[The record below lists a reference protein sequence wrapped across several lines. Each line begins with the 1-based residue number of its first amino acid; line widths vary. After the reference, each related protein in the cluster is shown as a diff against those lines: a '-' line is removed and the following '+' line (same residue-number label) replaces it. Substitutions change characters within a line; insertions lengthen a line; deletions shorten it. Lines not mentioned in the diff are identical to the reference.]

1 MSTRQR
7 VSGPERLTFLKPNTA
22 PAFRPSDLD
31 RREHQT
37 RHTLMASLELGEL
50 AHEGSSDIGIDLAVK
65 KDWPVGFPKLRGELV
80 QVLQRADG
88 RSLKTEAL
96 CDRRKIHVREHRFSH
111 GLLPEPQKMQLCAI
125 GAIVHQHYHYRQ
137 ILPHYRLELSHRHQ
151 KAAVADNQHCGFV
164 WSGLGDSERSAEAKA
179 DRGEVPD
186 HLEAARIGNVQVRHD
201 PEEIAAVH
209 HDVAVLR

>member
-1 MSTRQR
+1 
-7 VSGPERLTFLKPNTA
+7 
-22 PAFRPSDLD
+22 
-31 RREHQT
+31 
-37 RHTLMASLELGEL
+37 MASLELGEL

-96 CDRRKIHVREHRFSH
+96 CDWRKIHVREHRFSH

-137 ILPHYRLELSHRHQ
+137 ILPHLPSRALPSSSESRRRRQLALWFCLVGPWRLRAQ
-151 KAAVADNQHCGFV
+151 R
-164 WSGLGDSERSAEAKA
+164 RSQG
-179 DRGEVPD
+179 RSRRSP
-186 HLEAARIGNVQVRHD
+186 RSS
-201 PEEIAAVH
+201 
-209 HDVAVLR
+209 